1 MWSLYL
7 AIGAG
12 SIPVLFLI
20 NDDMIYMAGSRSE
33 VYRYMRYMYR
43 SKLQVNWLLTVL
55 VLAAPRDVA
64 A

>member
-20 NDDMIYMAGSRSE
+20 NDDDD
-33 VYRYMRYMYR
+33 
-43 SKLQVNWLLTVL
+43 SKLTSYVLLYRWYCTDTVNLDQI
-55 VLAAPRDVA
+55 RQD
-64 A
+64 

>member
-20 NDDMIYMAGSRSE
+20 NDDDE
-33 VYRYMRYMYR
+33 VVQELWSGGQPLGYVR
-43 SKLQVNWLLTVL
+43 L
-55 VLAAPRDVA
+55 VPQK
-64 A
+64 

>member
-20 NDDMIYMAGSRSE
+20 NDDENQDPEAQKQLEMLMD
-33 VYRYMRYMYR
+33 
-43 SKLQVNWLLTVL
+43 LDFNDL
-55 VLAAPRDVA
+55 
-64 A
+64 